1 MKFQFGSQN
10 YIVKPTT
17 CMDLIMFLF
26 IYGPLNDEVSRPD
39 YIALDYRTT
48 DEFERTWKKQPWLNL
63 KYYMNLEIS

>member
-1 MKFQFGSQN
+1 
-10 YIVKPTT
+10 
-17 CMDLIMFLF
+17 MDLIMFLF